1 MAALFDNS
9 IQQALA
15 SKSESVTL
23 IRLGEVASLDS
34 SGRAKV
40 QFAGESAASNKT
52 FTYIEGY
59 IPEVGDKVALVPQ
72 GDTYVIIGAIVSG
85 NPSDETPYVQKG
97 SSEGVSKLKNGA
109 HELELNAS
117 GDLVPN
123 ANAAMDLGSAA
134 ASMGNAYVQNLYING
149 TQVTPNQATRLR
161 NSDGSY
167 YVSIDVAGNMVL
179 SGSDMYMA
187 ALARPWARAYIS
199 TLYLSNGSSSRQLS
213 YNSIPATHIV
223 HTSSSGASLEW
234 GTQDSNP
241 ALHPASNQGATLG
254 TSSYQFRRV
263 YASQFYQS
271 GTAISTS
278 DRRKKKSIKALA
290 KKYIDFF
297 MKLRPVTYLMK
308 DGESGRTHAG
318 FIAQEVEEA
327 MHEAGIENK
336 DFAGLVIQED
346 GFYGLRYEEFIA
358 LQTQVIQNQQKQIDD
373 LTARVEDLERRI
385 TNGI

>member
-1 MAALFDNS
+1 MALFDNS

-23 IRLGEVASLDS
+23 IRLGEVTSLDS
-34 SGRAKV
+34 NGRAKV

-85 NPSDETPYVQKG
+85 NPSTATPYIIKG
-97 SSEGVSKLKNGA
+97 SSEGVDRLKNGTS
-109 HELELNAS
+109 ELVLTAS
-117 GDLVPN
+117 GDLVPTPH
-123 ANAAMDLGSAA
+123 ASMDLGEI
-134 ASMGNAYVQNLYING
+134 ASSINNAYVQALYISGKQFDPTKLKSSNDSYAISVSTSG
-149 TQVTPNQATRLR
+149 VVTPSATGM
-161 NSDGSY
+161 S
-167 YVSIDVAGNMVL
+167 
-179 SGSDMYMA
+179 
-187 ALARPWARAYIS
+187 LA
-199 TLYLSNGSSSRQLS
+199 SSSRPWSNLYVSNIIIGSGSSAKQLTS
-213 YNSIPATHIV
+213 SSIPATHIV
-223 HTSSSGASLEW
+223 HPTTAYASLEW
-234 GTQDSNP
+234 GTQNYTP
-241 ALHPASNQGATLG
+241 ALHPRNDSGATLG
-254 TSSYQFRRV
+254 MSNYSFKAM
-263 YASQFYQS
+263 YADQFYQS

-358 LQTQVIQNQQKQIDD
+358 LQTQVIQNQQKRIDD

>member
-1 MAALFDNS
+1 MALFDNS

-23 IRLGEVASLDS
+23 IRLGEVTSLDS

-85 NPSDETPYVQKG
+85 NPSTATPYMIKG
-97 SSEGVSKLKNGA
+97 SSEGVDRLKNGTS
-109 HELELNAS
+109 ELVLTAS
-117 GDLVPN
+117 GDLVPTPH
-123 ANAAMDLGSAA
+123 ASMDLGEI
-134 ASMGNAYVQNLYING
+134 ASSINNAYVQALYISGKQFDPTKLKSSNDSYSISISTSG
-149 TQVTPNQATRLR
+149 AVTPSGTGMSSGTSSRPWQ
-161 NSDGSY
+161 
-167 YVSIDVAGNMVL
+167 SIYANNIYIG
-179 SGSDMYMA
+179 SGSSA
-187 ALARPWARAYIS
+187 K
-199 TLYLSNGSSSRQLS
+199 QLS
-213 YNSIPATHIV
+213 STSIPATHIV
-223 HTSSSGASLEW
+223 NTSSSSASLEW
-234 GTQDSNP
+234 GVQDNTQ
-241 ALHPASNQGATLG
+241 ALHPHSNNGAILG
-254 TSSYQFRRV
+254 MYGLQFRRV
-263 YASQFYQS
+263 YAGQYYQDGS
-271 GTAISTS
+271 AISTS

-297 MKLRPVTYLMK
+297 MRLRPVTYLMK

-327 MHEAGIENK
+327 MHESGIDNK
-336 DFAGLVIQED
+336 DFAGLVIQEN
-346 GFYGLRYEEFIA
+346 GFYGLRYDEFIA
-358 LQTQVIQNQQKQIDD
+358 IQTQVIQDQQKRIDD

-385 TNGI
+385 K